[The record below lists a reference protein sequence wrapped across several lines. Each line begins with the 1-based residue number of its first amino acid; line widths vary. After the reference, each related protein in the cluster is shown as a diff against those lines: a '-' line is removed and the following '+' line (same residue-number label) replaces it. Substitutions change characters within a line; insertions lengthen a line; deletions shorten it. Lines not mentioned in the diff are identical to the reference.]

1 MHHTNSPEGRQN
13 KHTIPVCLLLAT
25 FLLHCEDPLEWD
37 AATHNQEGLPTSI
50 KIQTKHAYTRS
61 MIEPQQ
67 AVFINLEYEGIMY
80 RQLMKTEGMDWKES
94 KQDYMGGPE
103 GGK

>member
-1 MHHTNSPEGRQN
+1 MLAFSYFSLTLRGPSGIGCCHTQSG
-13 KHTIPVCLLLAT
+13 
-25 FLLHCEDPLEWD
+25 
-37 AATHNQEGLPTSI
+37 GSSTSI

-61 MIEPQQ
+61 IIEPEQ

-94 KQDYMGGPE
+94 KQDYMRGPE
-103 GGK
+103 GGKGRGGRCNYIIV